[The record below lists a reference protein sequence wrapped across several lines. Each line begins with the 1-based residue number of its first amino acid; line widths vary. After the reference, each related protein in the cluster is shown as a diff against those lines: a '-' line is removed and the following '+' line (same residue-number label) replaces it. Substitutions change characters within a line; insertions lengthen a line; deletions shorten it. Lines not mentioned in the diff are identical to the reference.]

1 MKLMRAMALMLV
13 IMLLVFCAF
22 SEEDPFKPASQYD
35 TPKSGVAYPTAEEK
49 TYYSTTCEKDRKCM
63 VYLPAGYTAEKEY
76 PVLYLFHG
84 IGGDHKEW
92 KDGKPDIVV
101 GNLVNAGEAPEMI
114 IVTPNCKAVHVSQ
127 TAGGMYS
134 AGAIASFDNFINEMT
149 ADLMPFI
156 NSTYSVKEGRENTA
170 IAGLSMGGRVAL
182 HLGISMPETFG
193 YVGAFCPAPGV
204 IGNAVGQ
211 ALFTKEAFK
220 GNEEYPQLIL
230 INTGLSDNT
239 VGEWP
244 ETYYN
249 ALVENGTDAIFYKC
263 VGGHDFFVWKN
274 GLYNFAKRIFDEAA
288 PEISLA
294 EGGV

>member
-1 MKLMRAMALMLV
+1 MKLIRVLSVALVLFTLSS
-13 IMLLVFCAF
+13 IGFC
-22 SEEDPFKPASQYD
+22 EDDPFKPAAQYD
-35 TPKSGVAYPTAEEK
+35 VMKSGIFYPQKEER

-63 VYLPAGYTAEKEY
+63 VYLPAGYTTEKEY

-84 IGGDHKEW
+84 IGGDHNEW
-92 KDGKPDIVV
+92 KSGKPDIIV
-101 GNLVNAGEAPEMI
+101 GNLVHAGEAPEMI
-114 IVTPNCKAVHVSQ
+114 IVTPNCKAIHASAMVS
-127 TAGGMYS
+127 GGAYS
-134 AGAIASFDNFINEMT
+134 ADAIGGFDNFINEMT
-149 ADLMPFI
+149 VDLMPFI
-156 NSTYSVKEGRENTA
+156 TDNYSIREGREFTA

-211 ALFTKEAFK
+211 ALFTNEEFK

-230 INTGLSDNT
+230 INTGLTDKT

-249 ALVENGTDAIFYKC
+249 TLIENGTEAIFYKC
-263 VGGHDFFVWKN
+263 IGGHDFFVWKN
-274 GLYNFAKRIFDEAA
+274 GLYNFAKRIFD
-288 PEISLA
+288 
-294 EGGV
+294 

>member
-1 MKLMRAMALMLV
+1 MKLIRILSVILV
-13 IMLLVFCAF
+13 LASLAAVAF
-22 SEEDPFKPASQYD
+22 SEEDPFKPAAQYD
-35 TPKSGVAYPTAEEK
+35 VRQSGVFYPTMEEK
-49 TYYSTTCEKDRKCM
+49 TYYSTTCEKDRKVM
-63 VYLPAGYTAEKEY
+63 VYLPAGYTTDKTY

-92 KDGKPDIVV
+92 AGGKPDVII
-101 GNLVNAGEAPEMI
+101 GNLVHTGEAPEMI
-114 IVTPNCKAVHVSQ
+114 IVTPNCKAIHANTVV
-127 TAGGMYS
+127 TGAYS
-134 AGAIASFDNFINEMT
+134 AGAIGGFDNFINEMT
-149 ADLMPFI
+149 VDLMPFI
-156 NSTYSVKEGRENTA
+156 AANYSVKEGRENTA

-204 IGNAVGQ
+204 VGNAGE
-211 ALFTKEAFK
+211 ALFTKETFK

-230 INTGLSDNT
+230 INTGLTDNV

-249 ALVENGTDAIFYKC
+249 ALIENGTEALFYKC

-274 GLYNFAKRIFDEAA
+274 GLFNFGKRIFD
-288 PEISLA
+288 
-294 EGGV
+294 